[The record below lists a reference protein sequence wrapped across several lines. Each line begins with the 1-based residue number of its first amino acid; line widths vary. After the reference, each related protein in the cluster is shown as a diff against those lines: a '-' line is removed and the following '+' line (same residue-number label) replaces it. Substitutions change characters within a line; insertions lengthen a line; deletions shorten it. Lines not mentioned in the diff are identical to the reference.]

1 VKCGKK
7 TLWLLSTLCKD
18 KQACQGAARQL
29 QTWGQARE
37 SLPIYHQQ
45 AFFFHIPFQMLYLF
59 IHYVKDESLHQ
70 SENLF
75 FLSFVR
81 FSKVLICV
89 CIGSK
94 QQKKPG
100 KPRVTSRLLRFS
112 KEPEGISCLSV
123 AETQCIFAISE
134 LSMSSK
140 IFFLNVNDFSISQC
154 FISAIHMSSNEPK
167 SFGKVLLE
175 V

>member
-1 VKCGKK
+1 MQRQAGMPRR
-7 TLWLLSTLCKD
+7 STP
-18 KQACQGAARQL
+18 AADVGPGTR
-29 QTWGQARE
+29 GPAH
-37 SLPIYHQQ
+37 LPPTFFSTYH
-45 AFFFHIPFQMLYLF
+45 FRCYIFSYTMSKMNLF
-59 IHYVKDESLHQ
+59 ISLRIY
-70 SENLF
+70 F